1 MLNIDIHILTKC
13 LILYLFEYVSGSSSN
28 NEIINLST
36 LTSNNILLSPTT
48 DANID
53 VNGSTKNLDSET
65 VPEEPQNIMTILRS
79 KIN

>member
-13 LILYLFEYVSGSSSN
+13 LILYLLEYVSGSSSN

-65 VPEEPQNIMTILRS
+65 VLEEL
-79 KIN
+79 